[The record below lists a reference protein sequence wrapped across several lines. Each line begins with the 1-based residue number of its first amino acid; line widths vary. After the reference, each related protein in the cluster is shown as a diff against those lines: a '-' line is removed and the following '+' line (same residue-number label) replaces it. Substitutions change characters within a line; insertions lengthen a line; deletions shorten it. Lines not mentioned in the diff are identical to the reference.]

1 MACLE
6 ADLEDWMARNK
17 RFTLGAF
24 GAMAVVLVAGLVLW
38 LTPIRQTSSAQDAD
52 RANGPL
58 MSRGNTDSPAGT
70 VVIAGDVSTGG
81 GVLNE
86 LRVTD
91 GQKVKKD
98 DIVAVLSNYSRADV
112 NVRTSEAELIK
123 AKRQLE
129 AMNLGYRVAEISVQ
143 EAVVKTTAL
152 NTQLKTLEVA
162 RSGKTPEMKDLELKI
177 AQQDL
182 EREQTKLRM
191 MTETLNTDRGQAESD
206 IKILEAKL
214 DQARTVR
221 EQSLVRTPIDGVV
234 VQIYSRQGE
243 RVSPSGIAKIVDLGQ
258 LRVLAYVDEVHIGR
272 ISQGGKVEV
281 AFRGSASVYT
291 GRIARVA
298 PAINRIRLPE
308 PDSGS
313 SSDGRVVQVEIELDD
328 PSKMPQVIGREARV
342 TFL

>member
-1 MACLE
+1 
-6 ADLEDWMARNK
+6 
-17 RFTLGAF
+17 
-24 GAMAVVLVAGLVLW
+24 MAVVLVAGLVLW
-38 LTPIRQTSSAQDAD
+38 LTPIRQTSSAQNAD
-52 RANGPL
+52 STNGPL

-70 VVIAGDVSTGG
+70 VVIAGDVTTGG

-86 LRVTD
+86 LRVGD

-112 NVRTSEAELIK
+112 TVRTTEAELTK

-129 AMNLGYRVAEISVQ
+129 AMTSGYRVAEISVQ

-162 RSGKTPEMKDLELKI
+162 RSGKIPEMKDLELKI

-191 MTETLNTDRGQAESD
+191 MSETLNTDRGQAESD

-281 AFRGSASVYT
+281 AFRGSSSIYT

>member
-1 MACLE
+1 
-6 ADLEDWMARNK
+6 MARI
-17 RFTLGAF
+17 RRITLVAVGAT
-24 GAMAVVLVAGLVLW
+24 AVVVAAGMVLW
-38 LTPIRQTSSAQDAD
+38 PMPVRQTSNAQDAGTKE
-52 RANGPL
+52 RL
-58 MSRGNTDSPAGT
+58 VSRGNTDSPAGT
-70 VVIAGDVSTGG
+70 VVIAGDVSGG
-81 GVLNE
+81 EVVTE

-91 GQKVKKD
+91 GQKVRKD
-98 DIVAVLSNYSRADV
+98 DIVAMLSNYSRADATV
-112 NVRTSEAELIK
+112 WTSEAELTK

-129 AMNLGYRVAEISVQ
+129 AMNSGYRVAEIAVQ

-162 RSGKTPEMKDLELKI
+162 RSGKTPEMKNLELKI

-182 EREQTKLRM
+182 NREQTKLRM
-191 MTETLNTDRGQAESD
+191 MIETLNTDRGQAESD

-258 LRVLAYVDEVHIGR
+258 LRVLAYIDEIHIGR
-272 ISQGGKVEV
+272 IAQGGKVEV
-281 AFRGSASVYT
+281 AFRGKPAAHM
-291 GRIARVA
+291 GRIVRIA

>member
-1 MACLE
+1 MTCAE
-6 ADLEDWMARNK
+6 AGLEDWMARNK

-24 GAMAVVLVAGLVLW
+24 GAVAVVLVAGLVLW
-38 LTPIRQTSSAQDAD
+38 LMPIRQTSSAQDAD

-70 VVIAGDVSTGG
+70 VVIAGDVATGG

-112 NVRTSEAELIK
+112 TVRTSEAELTK
-123 AKRQLE
+123 ARRQLE
-129 AMNLGYRVAEISVQ
+129 AMNSGYRVAEISVQ

-234 VQIYSRQGE
+234 VQI
-243 RVSPSGIAKIVDLGQ
+243 DLGQ

-272 ISQGGKVEV
+272 IAQGGKVEV